1 MDIDHK
7 NNNRL
12 WYLLARKMANEIT
25 PPESEE
31 LVKLLQQHPYAL
43 NAQEMMEQRWHD
55 SYKRLDETAADQAFE
70 RHRLRLQNALSE
82 PASKQTADFNEEG
95 SRGMYRRMFVRY
107 GSIAAACML
116 VAFLAF
122 KWNSAK
128 QVSPQAAELQQLATQ
143 HGSRSQ
149 LTLPDR
155 TKVWLNAGSKLDYPK
170 QFTGKTR
177 EVKLEGEAYFD
188 VTENKQQPFL
198 VHTKAFTVKVLGT
211 AFNIRAYGDEDSA
224 ATSLIRGS
232 VEVALLSDESN
243 KIVLRPNEKLT
254 VPQISARHEAVTN
267 ATGEQRQAFSDK
279 EINRSLV
286 SLDRTNTVVETAWIN
301 NKLSFKNMGFQQIA
315 SSLEKWF
322 AVEIK
327 FKNDKAKKLKLSGS
341 FEGESLEDILT
352 AFSVADIEGGKQF
365 SFKKDSS
372 GVMWVY

>member
-31 LVKLLQQHPYAL
+31 LVKLLQQHSYAL
-43 NAQEMMEQRWHD
+43 NAQEMMGQHWHD
-55 SYKRLDETAADQAFE
+55 SYKRLDDAAADQAFE
-70 RHRLRLQNALSE
+70 RHKQRLQNALSE
-82 PASKQTADFNEEG
+82 PSSIEPEEIEESKG
-95 SRGMYRRMFVRY
+95 GVYRRMFIKY
-107 GSIAAACML
+107 GSIAAACIL
-116 VAFLAF
+116 VAFFAF
-122 KWNSAK
+122 KWKGGKEA
-128 QVSPQAAELQQLATQ
+128 VPQPEELQQLATQ

-149 LTLPDR
+149 LTLPDGS
-155 TKVWLNAGSKLDYPK
+155 KVWLNAGSKLDYPK

-188 VTENKQQPFL
+188 VTENKHQPFL

-211 AFNIRAYGDEDSA
+211 AFNIRAYVDEDSA

-232 VEVALLSDESN
+232 VEVALLSNESN

-254 VPQISARHEAVTN
+254 VPQLTMRQETVSET
-267 ATGEQRQAFSDK
+267 TGAQSQVSEK
-279 EINRSLV
+279 EIIKSQV
-286 SLDRTNTVVETAWIN
+286 SIDRTNTIVETAWIS
-301 NKLSFKNMGFQQIA
+301 NKLSFKNMSFQQIA

-327 FKNDKAKKLKLSGS
+327 FKNDKTKHLKLSGS

-352 AFSVADIEGGKQF
+352 AFSVADIDGGKQF

-372 GVMWVY
+372 GVMWIY